1 MNLDG
6 IHLPSDK
13 VIKSLEEADS
23 NKYLGVL
30 EADEVTVNE
39 MRDKVKKEY
48 CKRVRNKCWKQSY
61 IVRMFSKLLILGSIS
76 DEIFC
81 SILRVVKISTRDN

>member
-1 MNLDG
+1 MCHIGDKKGENSEFRW

-13 VIKSLEEADS
+13 IIKSLEEADS
-23 NKYLGVL
+23 NQYLGVL

-48 CKRVRNKCWKQSY
+48 YKRVINKCWKQS
-61 IVRMFSKLLILGSIS
+61 
-76 DEIFC
+76 
-81 SILRVVKISTRDN
+81 

>member
-1 MNLDG
+1 MECNLGLINDKCAILVIKKGKIVNSDG

-48 CKRVRNKCWKQSY
+48 CKRVRNKCWKQS
-61 IVRMFSKLLILGSIS
+61 
-76 DEIFC
+76 
-81 SILRVVKISTRDN
+81 

>member
-1 MNLDG
+1 MNSDG

-30 EADEVTVNE
+30 EADEVTVIE

-48 CKRVRNKCWKQSY
+48 YKRVRNKCWKQ
-61 IVRMFSKLLILGSIS
+61 
-76 DEIFC
+76 
-81 SILRVVKISTRDN
+81 N